1 MTKGVL
7 ISRSVMKM
15 RKKMHHDFNEYIQ
28 QTINDEKK
36 LTLSDINNELTMSFT
51 EEKTRM
57 NLFK

>member
-36 LTLSDINNELTMSFT
+36 LTLPDINNELTMSFT

-57 NLFK
+57 N